1 MSDLNRSTSQ
11 INVQKKLDVF
21 RQEFRDGKH
30 EGSAIS
36 TRTVDSL
43 STDERQAWRAIRKD
57 LEDIGISV
65 AAFDAN
71 KDFIVNWFK
80 TAISTGAFEEQ
91 TVEADTSSI
100 SSHDDFSQ
108 SLEDLRRDT
117 SLTQHLEDQ
126 EHASV
131 S

>member
-1 MSDLNRSTSQ
+1 M
-11 INVQKKLDVF
+11 
-21 RQEFRDGKH
+21 QEFQDGKH
-30 EGSAIS
+30 EGSIVS

-43 STDERQAWRAIRKD
+43 SPDDRQAWRAIRKE

-91 TVEADTSSI
+91 IAEDGPDSSTSRENN
-100 SSHDDFSQ
+100 FQ
-108 SLEDLRRDT
+108 SLEDPEDETVLSQPLDDQGHDT
-117 SLTQHLEDQ
+117 
-126 EHASV
+126 V
-131 S
+131 SYHIL

>member
-1 MSDLNRSTSQ
+1 M
-11 INVQKKLDVF
+11 
-21 RQEFRDGKH
+21 QEFQDGKH
-30 EGSAIS
+30 EGSVIS

-43 STDERQAWRAIRKD
+43 SADERQAWRTIRKD

-91 TVEADTSSI
+91 TVEAETSSVFLR
-100 SSHDDFSQ
+100 DDLNLA
-108 SLEDLRRDT
+108 LEDPRHDT
-117 SLTQHLEDQ
+117 SLNQHPEYQ
-126 EHASV
+126 KRASV

>member
-1 MSDLNRSTSQ
+1 M
-11 INVQKKLDVF
+11 
-21 RQEFRDGKH
+21 QEFQDGKH
-30 EGSAIS
+30 EGSVIS

-43 STDERQAWRAIRKD
+43 SADERQAWRAIRKE

-91 TVEADTSSI
+91 TVEAETSSVFL
-100 SSHDDFSQ
+100 HDDLNL
-108 SLEDLRRDT
+108 SLEDLRHDT
-117 SLTQHLEDQ
+117 SLNQHLEYQ
-126 EHASV
+126 KHASV